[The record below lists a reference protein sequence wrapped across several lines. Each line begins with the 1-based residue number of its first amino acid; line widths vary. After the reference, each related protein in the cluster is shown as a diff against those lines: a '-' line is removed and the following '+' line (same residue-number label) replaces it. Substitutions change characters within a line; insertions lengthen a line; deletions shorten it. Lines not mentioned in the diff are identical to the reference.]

1 MVSRKGFDDIIY
13 GLGYSSYASNQAVVC
28 ALIVRWMDTNYM
40 FHLSFVEIT
49 IIPLDFNAITR
60 LSFSTIPIVDS
71 LEIHAWTIHH
81 RQVSFYLF
89 LLWFCHL
96 LSYSFYYCFSLP
108 IFLV

>member
-13 GLGYSSYASNQAVVC
+13 GLGYSSYAFSQAVVC
-28 ALIVRWMDTNYM
+28 ALIVRWMDTTYM
-40 FHLSFVEIT
+40 FHLSFAEIT
-49 IIPLDFNAITR
+49 IIPLDSNAITR
-60 LSFSTIPIVDS
+60 LSFSTIPIAHS

-89 LLWFCHL
+89 LFWFCHL
-96 LSYSFYYCFSLP
+96 LSYSFYCCFALA